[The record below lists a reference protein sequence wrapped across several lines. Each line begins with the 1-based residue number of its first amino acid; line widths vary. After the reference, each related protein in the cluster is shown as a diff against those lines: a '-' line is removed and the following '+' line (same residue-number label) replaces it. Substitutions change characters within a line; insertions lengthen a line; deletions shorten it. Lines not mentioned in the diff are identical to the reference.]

1 MKKKINSIRGMHDYL
16 PEELYIWNYVEKVIT
31 NALNSY
37 CYQEIRL
44 PLLEKTEIFK
54 RVIGNVTDIVQKE
67 MYSFQ
72 DRKNNNITLRPE
84 GTVGCVRAAI
94 QHNLLYNK
102 TPRFWYFGPMFRYER
117 PQKGRYRQFYQFGAE
132 AFGLASE
139 DIELEMIMI
148 TNRIWK
154 QLGLNL

>member
-84 GTVGCVRAAI
+84 GTVGCVRAA
-94 QHNLLYNK
+94 
-102 TPRFWYFGPMFRYER
+102 
-117 PQKGRYRQFYQFGAE
+117 
-132 AFGLASE
+132 
-139 DIELEMIMI
+139 
-148 TNRIWK
+148 
-154 QLGLNL
+154 